1 MEEIILENIDKDAG
15 IKKGNEKIIFPR
27 FEFDED
33 KFKKIEEILEKG
45 NISDNVKE
53 ISDVAREYK
62 SFDFITEDKD
72 ADISKIALKFN
83 PLKYDK
89 EEECI
94 YGRYDGF
101 YSFSKETEDMKEKI
115 KFHDGSYSVESSSEK
130 LKVETFIDFDGKD
143 KLYEPK
149 ITVYGDISSEK
160 LEKLLNSSIETS
172 YKVSAPYASLSR
184 EEFEKQMTGGDFSF
198 KANEMREFL
207 TYYAE
212 DKKMRIF
219 DEYGDK
225 SYTIYFNDSQ
235 RNKDFQDFV
244 QNFDKYVTKEYSRIT
259 GGDFYECDYLKVL
272 EDIFKKHEV
281 KEVRN
286 NEFIIEISEDSAFDK
301 IAELVTKESEKCK
314 IKFDRISAGFKPSV
328 FCDIS
333 CIKNGDKLKIKIC
346 ESDEEAELKIDIADL
361 NDKNLKVEI
370 SSAKNSPALTK
381 FADRILSNLPS
392 KATFKELEKSS
403 QKNKTKEKTL

>member
-1 MEEIILENIDKDAG
+1 
-15 IKKGNEKIIFPR
+15 
-27 FEFDED
+27 
-33 KFKKIEEILEKG
+33 
-45 NISDNVKE
+45 
-53 ISDVAREYK
+53 
-62 SFDFITEDKD
+62 
-72 ADISKIALKFN
+72 
-83 PLKYDK
+83 
-89 EEECI
+89 
-94 YGRYDGF
+94 
-101 YSFSKETEDMKEKI
+101 MKEKI

-149 ITVYGDISSEK
+149 ITVYGDVSSEK

-225 SYTIYFNDSQ
+225 SYNLYFNDTQ
-235 RNKDFQDFV
+235 RNKDFQNFV

-272 EDIFKKHEV
+272 EDIFKKHDV

-301 IAELVTKESEKCK
+301 ITELVIKESEKCK

-333 CIKNGDKLKIKIC
+333 CIKNGNKLKIKVS
-346 ESDEEAELKIDIADL
+346 ESDEEGSLKIDIADS
-361 NDKNLKVEI
+361 NDKNLKAEI
-370 SSAKNSPALTK
+370 TSVKNSPALTK

-392 KATFKELEKSS
+392 KTNFKELEKSS
-403 QKNKTKEKTL
+403 KKNKIQEKAL